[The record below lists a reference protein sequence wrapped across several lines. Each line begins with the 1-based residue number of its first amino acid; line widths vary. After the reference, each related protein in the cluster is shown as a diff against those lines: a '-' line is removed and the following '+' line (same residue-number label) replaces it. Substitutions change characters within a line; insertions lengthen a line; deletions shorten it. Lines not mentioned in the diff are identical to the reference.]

1 MEGEKREER
10 KDIIVLDEGIGSD
23 AVDHPGPE
31 SICCWFCF
39 SPLRG

>member
-10 KDIIVLDEGIGSD
+10 KNIIVLDEGIGSD
-23 AVDHPGPE
+23 AVGDPGPE
-31 SICCWFCF
+31 SICCWFSF